1 MISLFRGVLRRTFAL
16 YVDLELHRSL
26 TFSLSHKQVLAHR
39 DTTKTLHCPRI
50 DPHVRL
56 VIQVLP
62 PMYSKPRLFSL
73 VRHMAQTYRVPT
85 YVENITRITL
95 FENHANTR
103 LSSAL
108 THDENRY
115 TGCELLIREECAEPH
130 VTFLVPSLYISLRA
144 KEMRECLHHCRDRY
158 GSLTGAKWT
167 SWRESY
173 FKRFED
179 LVERYEGERDEYLTR
194 YRNVVPYR
202 SSKQK
207 KKGTEIAKRLRSVP
221 LNLHLQ
227 LLTVAPFAS
236 LEKKI
241 PASRRH
247 GIISW
252 GTFLSFSLFVSLCHT

>member
-1 MISLFRGVLRRTFAL
+1 MF
-16 YVDLELHRSL
+16 
-26 TFSLSHKQVLAHR
+26 
-39 DTTKTLHCPRI
+39 
-50 DPHVRL
+50 
-56 VIQVLP
+56 
-62 PMYSKPRLFSL
+62 SKPRLLSL
-73 VRHMAQTYRVPT
+73 VRHMAQTYRVQT
-85 YVENITRITL
+85 YVVLNFTL
-95 FENHANTR
+95 VSLDQVFFEN
-103 LSSAL
+103 LKLAL
-108 THDENRY
+108 EHRY

-144 KEMRECLHHCRDRY
+144 KEMRERLNYCRDRY
-158 GSLTGAKWT
+158 GSLNGAKWT

-173 FKRFED
+173 FKRFEA
-179 LVERYEGERDEYLTR
+179 LVERYECERDEYLTR

-236 LEKKI
+236 SEKKI

-252 GTFLSFSLFVSLCHT
+252 GTCFLSLSLSLSLLILPKKQNTKHRSAVSWSSDPTFNCITHLNHKKVTRTPRHTRL